1 MSHRRSILSSFCL
14 LFLFIFSSNAFSQS
28 GEKVRIKGFFL
39 ADSGKAQATAAPGH
53 LRPVRINPA
62 RIHRQRNLSQNQEE
76 QSPLLS
82 TAAEA
87 AWLRFHVSA
96 TQWQWLIRRPGVY
109 AAECIIGS
117 ITSSV
122 DILINFSG
130 FEDLCSSD
138 PTTQN
143 VETYYGVSIGNQNVE
158 EVEWVGAADF
168 NRHPL
173 LIKQNPVAPTYW
185 NLWNKVSVKQGNSA
199 LEYSDDAVITF
210 LMQNTTP
217 WIDPD
222 ITTGQ

>member
-39 ADSGKAQATAAPGH
+39 ADSGKA
-53 LRPVRINPA
+53 
-62 RIHRQRNLSQNQEE
+62 QRNLSQNQEE